1 MRCRDEGVI
10 PASLRIK
17 PEVCSE
23 TAWVWLHNLRFSQKN
38 HHKSVYF
45 DGHERED
52 VVIYHEEFLQKLEEL
67 NRRCVYDGHEPQL
80 FADERPLIQVHH
92 VELTFYANADQTF
105 H

>member
-1 MRCRDEGVI
+1 MRCQDEGVI

-52 VVIYHEEFLQKLEEL
+52 FVIYHEEFLQKLEEL
-67 NRRCVYDGHEPQL
+67 DRRCVYDGHEPQL